1 MNVATTPQP
10 LDCLPDI
17 AQAGNRILR
26 DIANQ
31 LRRATLREVLARLSL
46 RDDIGFFPYA
56 KYFQDTVAANGTT
69 SFVDNTTTE
78 QNIVIL
84 QRVVLGDFFDGIFAV
99 DFLFDDESLTGQEM
113 EINSANRTVID
124 LPMGY
129 PCWRKIELR
138 VRNKTGAAQTFEA
151 YLSGWRI
158 SKVKVGQAD
167 E

>member
-10 LDCLPDI
+10 LDCLPEI
-17 AQAGNRILR
+17 AQATNRILS
-26 DIANQ
+26 DIAHQ
-31 LRRATLREVLARLSL
+31 LRNAALREALVSL
-46 RDDIGFFPYA
+46 KLREDIGLFPYA
-56 KYFQDTVAANGTT
+56 KYFMGSVAASSIA

-84 QRVVLGDFFDGIFAV
+84 HRVVLGDFFDGIFAV
-99 DFLFDDESLTGQEM
+99 DLLLDDESLTGQEM

-124 LPMGY
+124 LPIGY
-129 PCWRKIELR
+129 PCLRKIELR